1 MKIPSFSKIEK
12 QAESYTQ
19 NNFRADPFSIAEL
32 ESLEKIL
39 HPLCQEWS
47 FIRDEF
53 CDGQICRCK
62 THPRYKEF
70 FDQIEPLQE
79 KISQINRTIYNS
91 RCKMRKD
98 KERELLLARA
108 AKIHYIQS

>member
-1 MKIPSFSKIEK
+1 MKISSLQKIEK
-12 QAESYTQ
+12 QVENYVRD
-19 NNFRADPFSIAEL
+19 NFLPNPSLTEEIAN
-32 ESLEKIL
+32 LEKIL
-39 HPLCQEWS
+39 KPLVKEWS

-53 CDGQICRCK
+53 CGGQICRCK

-79 KISQINRTIYNS
+79 KISQINRAIYNS
-91 RCKMRKD
+91 RCKMKKD

-108 AKIHYIQS
+108 AKIRYLQS